1 MGLQRFSS
9 DLPSFDLSIG
19 WQRSVPLQTVTRQA
33 TTQIDGRSLTA
44 QSVERAARNHPR
56 VSITPAARGRIAAAA
71 RSVERLARGNGSTY
85 GVNTGLGAFVARRVE
100 PAQAAELS
108 RNLVLSHASGVGP
121 PFEPEIVRAAILI
134 RLNTIAQGFSGVR
147 PKVAETLVALLNRGV
162 TPLVPSQGSLG
173 ASGDLAPLAHLALA
187 FTRGPD
193 GMSPHAAAWYE
204 GELLPA
210 EQALRRAEIEPVELG
225 PKEGLSLTNGPA
237 FSAALLALAWVD
249 AGRLLRAAEVAS
261 AMALVALGA
270 APAALDPRLHL
281 ARGHPGQIAV
291 ARKLR
296 QLTRGGTM
304 KAPGPALQDPYSLR
318 CIPQILGP
326 VCEAHSY
333 VGAVLERELNGATDN
348 PLLFEG
354 EAVSGGNFH
363 GAPLAIAADILK
375 IAMCQVGALA
385 ERQIDRLVDPPSG
398 SGLPPMLV
406 ADEVHAGLHSGMM
419 MLQYTAASLS
429 LENQALAG
437 PDSVRSLPTSAGQ
450 EDLNPNAATAC
461 RNLRSLVAN
470 VRSILAIELLAAGQ
484 ALDLR
489 FLASPGDRLP
499 RGVQRAHEAVRSR
512 VPFLPRDEPLARHI
526 QALNEMLQDPTS
538 LEDSLSSH
546 VR

>member
-1 MGLQRFSS
+1 MSPKAS
-9 DLPSFDLSIG
+9 LP
-19 WQRSVPLQTVTRQA
+19 
-33 TTQIDGRSLTA
+33 IDGRTLTPE
-44 QSVERAARNHPR
+44 SVERVSRNRAR
-56 VSITPAARGRIAAAA
+56 VSLTSAAKRRIAAAA
-71 RSVERLARGNGSTY
+71 RSLERLAHGKHPTY
-85 GVNTGLGAFVARRVE
+85 GVNTGLGAFVTRRVD

-108 RNLVLSHASGVGP
+108 RNLILSHASGVGP
-121 PFEPEIVRAAILI
+121 PFEPEVVRAAILI
-134 RLNTIAQGFSGVR
+134 RLNTLAQGLSGVR
-147 PKVAETLVALLNRGV
+147 PDVAETLVALLNRGV
-162 TPLVPSQGSLG
+162 TPVVPSQGSLG

-187 FTRGPD
+187 FTRGAD
-193 GMSPHAAAWYE
+193 GVSPHAAAWYE

-210 EQALRRAEIEPVELG
+210 GQALQRAEIEPIDLG

-249 AGRLLRAAEVAS
+249 AGRLLRAAEIAS
-261 AMALVALGA
+261 AMTLVALGA
-270 APAALDPRLHL
+270 APAALDARLHQ

-291 ARKLR
+291 ARRLR

-304 KAPGPALQDPYSLR
+304 KGPDPALQDPYSLR

-326 VCEAHSY
+326 VYEVHAY
-333 VGAVLERELNGATDN
+333 VEAVLERELNAATDN

-354 EAVSGGNFH
+354 QAVSGGNFH
-363 GAPLAIAADILK
+363 GAPLAIAADMLK

-406 ADEVHAGLHSGMM
+406 AEEAHAGLHSGMM

-489 FLASPGDRLP
+489 FLASPGMRSP
-499 RGVQRAHEAVRSR
+499 RPIQWAHEAVRSR
-512 VPFLPRDEPLARHI
+512 APFLQRDEPLAPHI
-526 QALNEMLQDPTS
+526 QALHEMLQDPTS
-538 LEDSLSSH
+538 LEDRLSS
-546 VR
+546 RGP

>member
-1 MGLQRFSS
+1 MSPRAS
-9 DLPSFDLSIG
+9 LS
-19 WQRSVPLQTVTRQA
+19 
-33 TTQIDGRSLTA
+33 IDGRTLTA
-44 QSVERAARNHPR
+44 ESVER
-56 VSITPAARGRIAAAA
+56 VSRTAIRASLAPAARRRIAAAA
-71 RSVERLARGNGSTY
+71 RSVARLARGDGPTY
-85 GVNTGLGAFVARRVE
+85 GVNTGLGAFVTRRVD
-100 PAQAAELS
+100 PSQAAELS
-108 RNLVLSHASGVGP
+108 RNLILSHASGVGP
-121 PFEPEIVRAAILI
+121 PFEAEVVRAAILI
-134 RLNTIAQGFSGVR
+134 RLNTLARGHSGVR
-147 PKVAETLVALLNRGV
+147 PEVAETLLALLNKGV

-187 FTRGPD
+187 FTRGSD

-210 EQALRRAEIEPVELG
+210 EQALRRARIEPVELG

-237 FSAALLALAWVD
+237 FSAAMLALAWVD

-261 AMALVALGA
+261 AMAREALGA
-270 APAALDPRLHL
+270 AQAALDARLHQ

-291 ARKLR
+291 AQRLR
-296 QLTRGGTM
+296 RLTRGGKMTG
-304 KAPGPALQDPYSLR
+304 GPALQDPYSLR
-318 CIPQILGP
+318 CVPQILGP
-326 VCEAHSY
+326 VHEAHAF
-333 VGAVLERELNGATDN
+333 VGSVLERELNGATDN

-375 IAMCQVGALA
+375 IAMAQVGALA
-385 ERQIDRLVDPPSG
+385 ERQIDRLVDPPHG

-406 ADEVHAGLHSGMM
+406 ADEAHAGLHSGMM
-419 MLQYTAASLS
+419 ILQYTAASLC
-429 LENQALAG
+429 LENQSLAG

-489 FLASPGDRLP
+489 SLASPAARPAPGIR
-499 RGVQRAHEAVRSR
+499 RAHGAVRSR
-512 VPFLPRDEPLARHI
+512 VPFLQRDEPLSPHI
-526 QALNEMLQDPTS
+526 QALIELLQDPTFP
-538 LEDSLSSH
+538 EGRISSDG
-546 VR
+546 R